1 MSEITTSSDKSGGVL
16 EDSLEVLWA
25 PATVFQRSAT
35 RGVGMYML
43 VLTAFLIIVM
53 LATKG
58 LLQPYMDANY
68 DLQMIKMAEQ
78 GKPVPTEGLETIRSI
93 SSWTLLIGWSL
104 TAVFSGIAGGIITW
118 LAAKLVRT
126 PLAFGRAVFIATLA
140 SVPRVIG
147 FLSMAVQ
154 GALVNPDTITSPFSA
169 SLGPARFL
177 DARTANSAVLAILGG
192 IDLFTAWNIVITA
205 IGVSVI
211 AKTSRSSGWIVSV
224 IAWALSVILTL
235 LPVLLT

>member
-1 MSEITTSSDKSGGVL
+1 MSDITTSSEKSGSVW

-25 PATVFQRSAT
+25 PATVFQRSAA

-43 VLTAFLIIVM
+43 VLTAFLVIVL

-78 GKPVPTEGLETIRSI
+78 GKPVPTEGLETIRAV

-104 TAVFSGIAGGIITW
+104 TAVLSGIAGGIITW
-118 LAAKLVRT
+118 LASKLVRA

-140 SVPRVIG
+140 SVPRILG
-147 FLSMAVQ
+147 FLATAVQ
-154 GALVNPDTITSPFSA
+154 GAMVNPDTITSPFSA

-177 DARTANSAVLAILGG
+177 DARSADSAVLAILAS
-192 IDLFTAWNIVITA
+192 IDVFTVWNIVITA

-211 AKTSRSSGWIVSV
+211 AKTSRSTGWIVSV
-224 IAWALSVILTL
+224 IAWALSVMLTL
-235 LPVLLT
+235 LPVLLA

>member
-1 MSEITTSSDKSGGVL
+1 MSDITTAGEKSGSVW

-43 VLTAFLIIVM
+43 VLTAFLVIVL

-58 LLQPYMDANY
+58 LLQPYLDANY

-78 GKPVPTEGLETIRSI
+78 GKPVPTEGLETIRAI
-93 SSWTLLIGWSL
+93 SSWTLTAAWSL
-104 TAVFSGIAGGIITW
+104 TAVLSGIVGGIITW

-140 SVPRVIG
+140 SAPRV
-147 FLSMAVQ
+147 LSYIVMAVQ
-154 GALVNPDTITSPFSA
+154 GALVNPDSITSPFSA

-177 DARTANSAVLAILGG
+177 DARTADAALLAVLGG
-192 IDLFTAWNIVITA
+192 IDIFTFWNVVITA
-205 IGVSVI
+205 VGVSVI
-211 AKTSRSSGWIVSV
+211 AKTARSNGWIVSV
-224 IAWALSVILTL
+224 IAWALSVILSL

>member
-1 MSEITTSSDKSGGVL
+1 MSEVSTAGEKSGSVW

-25 PATVFQRSAT
+25 PATVFQRSAA

-43 VLTAFLIIVM
+43 VLTAFLIIVL

-58 LLQPYMDANY
+58 LLQPYLDANY

-78 GKPVPTEGLETIRSI
+78 GKPVPTQGLDAIRAV
-93 SSWTLLIGWSL
+93 SSCTLLIGWSL
-104 TAVFSGIAGGIITW
+104 TAVLSGIAGGIITW
-118 LAAKLVRT
+118 LAAKLVRA

-140 SVPRVIG
+140 SVPRILGLIG
-147 FLSMAVQ
+147 VAVQ

-177 DARTANSAVLAILGG
+177 DARTADPAVLAMAGS
-192 IDLFTAWNIVITA
+192 IDVFTLWNIVITA

-211 AKTSRSSGWIVSV
+211 AKTSGSTGWIVSV

-235 LPVLLT
+235 LPVLLA

>member
-1 MSEITTSSDKSGGVL
+1 MSDVTTAGEKSGSVW

-43 VLTAFLIIVM
+43 VLTAFLIVAL

-58 LLQPYMDANY
+58 LLQPYLDANY

-78 GKPVPTEGLETIRSI
+78 GKPVPTEGLDTIRAV
-93 SSWTLLIGWSL
+93 SSWTLLIGWSF
-104 TAVFSGIAGGIITW
+104 TAVLSGIAGGIITW

-126 PLAFGRAVFIATLA
+126 PLLFGRAVFIATLA
-140 SVPRVIG
+140 SVPRIIG
-147 FLSMAVQ
+147 LLATAVQ

-177 DARTANSAVLAILGG
+177 DARAADPAVLAILGG
-192 IDLFTAWNIVITA
+192 IDLFTIWNIVITA
-205 IGVSVI
+205 VGVSVI
-211 AKTSRSSGWIVSV
+211 AKTSRSTGWIVSV
-224 IAWALSVILTL
+224 IAWAITVILTL

>member
-1 MSEITTSSDKSGGVL
+1 MSDVTTAGEKSGSVW

-25 PATVFQRSAT
+25 PAVVFQRSAT

-43 VLTAFLIIVM
+43 VLTAFLVVVL

-93 SSWTLLIGWSL
+93 SSWTLTVGWSL
-104 TAVFSGIAGGIITW
+104 TAVLSGIVGGILAW
-118 LAAKLVRT
+118 LAAKLVRA
-126 PLAFGRAVFIATLA
+126 PLAFGRAVFVATLA
-140 SVPRVIG
+140 SVPRILG
-147 FLSMAVQ
+147 FIAMAVQ
-154 GALVNPDTITSPFSA
+154 GALVNPDIITSPFSA

-177 DARTANSAVLAILGG
+177 DARTADTALLAILGG
-192 IDLFTAWNIVITA
+192 IDIFTVWNVVITA
-205 IGVSVI
+205 VGVSVI
-211 AKTSRSSGWIVSV
+211 AKTSRSTGWIVSV
-224 IAWALSVILTL
+224 ISWALTVILSL
-235 LPVLLT
+235 LPVLLA